1 MCLGGR
7 VSEAAAAKT
16 AVLLKALWEKNLPV
30 LRERVGVLE
39 RAAEA
44 SHRGELSE
52 VLRVEAAGVAHK
64 LAGSLGMFGYPEG
77 TRVARELE
85 VALGEEEPAGAD
97 RLSALVHALRETLPR

>member
-1 MCLGGR
+1 

-16 AVLLKALWEKNLPV
+16 AALLKALWEKNLPV
-30 LRERVGVLE
+30 LRERLRVLE

-44 SHRGELSE
+44 ASAGTLSE
-52 VLRVEAAGVAHK
+52 ELRVEAAGVAHK

-85 VALGEEEPAGAD
+85 VALSSEQVDPAPVGE
-97 RLSALVHALRETLPR
+97 LVAKLREVLPLYESV